1 MKQTL
6 LLALCLLF
14 SSITWAQSPAT
25 GTIKGVVVD
34 SANQKPLSYV
44 TIMVSKPDKDE
55 PVKTTFTQ
63 DNGQFEITGLPLAK
77 YKLIVTYVG
86 YKPFLLE
93 LPVLEPGSSVADLGQ
108 IIIASSARQLQE
120 VEVTAEKMLI
130 TQDIDKI
137 SYNVEFDP
145 ESKTLTAL
153 DMLRKVP
160 MLSVDSEENIQLN
173 GSGSFK
179 VLVNGKASTLFARSP
194 KDVFRSMPASTI
206 KRIEVI
212 TDPPAK
218 YDADGIGGIINVI
231 TIGKPSNGYNG
242 SIYLSQSTPD
252 SRSGSANVTAKMGK
266 FGLSAYGGTNKFT
279 SPGYTSSFERI
290 NQNTG
295 AKTVQLGSGL
305 SESYY
310 SYVSGE
316 LSYEID
322 TLNLL
327 SAKFSLNGNDYE
339 SQGLQTVEELNRA
352 GNRTQAYERI
362 NPSSGH
368 WYNYE
373 IGLDYQYTFK
383 RNKNQLLTLSY
394 KLGDSQDGS
403 EADLLFN
410 PILNYSGP
418 SETRTLNDGQSLE
431 QTYQADY
438 VHPFKKH
445 TLEVGAKTILRDNG
459 SDYYYRNY
467 NAETDTFEEVPGL
480 SNEFDY
486 SQDIYAAYTSASLR
500 FDKWGLRLGTRLEQ
514 TVVDANFKSSG
525 SVAEQDYLNL
535 IPNITLTR
543 TLKSMATLKA
553 SYTQRIERPGLYYLN
568 PYVNRLTE
576 KSVSFGNPN
585 LEAAT
590 SHVLSLSHSFFKGS
604 NSINSTLTHAFTNN
618 AIQSYTSY
626 NPADSVSSTTFGNI
640 GKNGTTTLSLSGN
653 ATLFQKLSMN
663 LNGSLSYSDL
673 SGNINGIDLQNSG
686 ISGYMFSNFSYR
698 FEKNWRASVNMG
710 YYAPRVLLQG
720 RSSGQFWNG
729 ASVSKSFLKNEK
741 ASINLSVQSPLDKYF
756 TYYSELS
763 GPDFFQ
769 RNESRNVRRRIS
781 IGFSY
786 KFGKLK
792 EDIKRT
798 RRGIRND
805 DMKSGG
811 GDSTSGGGNGN

>member
-1 MKQTL
+1 MKQPL

-14 SSITWAQSPAT
+14 SSFSWAQSPAT
-25 GTIKGVVVD
+25 GTIKGTVVD
-34 SANQKPLSYV
+34 SANQKPLGYV
-44 TIMVSKPDKDE
+44 TVVVSAPDKDE

-63 DNGQFEITGLPLAK
+63 SDGKFEIAGLPLGQ
-77 YKLIVTYVG
+77 YKLILTFVG
-86 YKPFLLE
+86 YRPFSNE
-93 LPVLEPGSSVADLGQ
+93 LPALNASHPVADLGQ
-108 IIIASSARQLQE
+108 LSLVSSAEQLRE

-160 MLSVDSEENIQLN
+160 MLSLDAEENIQLN

-179 VLVNGKASTLFARSP
+179 VLVNGRASTLFARNP

-218 YDADGIGGIINVI
+218 YDAEGIGGIINVI
-231 TIGKPSNGYNG
+231 THDAPQNGYNG
-242 SIYLSQSTPD
+242 SIYLSQSLPD

-279 SPGYTSSFERI
+279 SPSYTSLFERV

-295 AKTVQLGSGL
+295 ARMVQEGSGK
-305 SESYY
+305 SEGYF

-327 SAKFSLNGNDYE
+327 AAKFSLNGNDFE
-339 SQGLQTVEELNRA
+339 STALQTVEELSSE
-352 GNRTQAYERI
+352 GDRTQAYER
-362 NPSSGH
+362 NSPSAGH

-373 IGLDYQYTFK
+373 AGLDYQHTFK
-383 RNKNQLLTLSY
+383 RDKNQLLTLSY
-394 KLGDSQDGS
+394 KLGSEQNGS
-403 EADLLFN
+403 ESDLLFN
-410 PILNYSGP
+410 PILNYVGP
-418 SETRTLNDGQSLE
+418 EETRTLNDGKSVE

-438 VHPFKKH
+438 VHPVKKH
-445 TLEVGAKTILRDNG
+445 TLEAGVKTILRESG
-459 SDYYYRNY
+459 SDYFYRNY
-467 NAETDTFEEVPGL
+467 NPETGMYVEVPAL

-500 FDKWGLRLGTRLEQ
+500 FEEWGLRLGTRLEQ
-514 TVVDANFKSSG
+514 TVVNANFKSSG

-535 IPNITLTR
+535 IPNVTLTR
-543 TLKSMATLKA
+543 TLKNMATLKA
-553 SYTQRIERPGLYYLN
+553 SYTQRIERPGLWYLN
-568 PYVNRLTE
+568 PYVNRTNE
-576 KSVSFGNPN
+576 KTISFGNPN

-590 SHVLSLSHSFFKGS
+590 SHVFSLGHSFFKGS
-604 NSINSTLTHAFTNN
+604 NSLNSTLTHAFTNN
-618 AIQSYTSY
+618 AIQSYTTF

-640 GKNGTTTLSLSGN
+640 GRNGTTTLSLGGN
-653 ATLFQKLSMN
+653 ATLFEKLSLN
-663 LNGSLSYSDL
+663 TNGSLSYSDL
-673 SGNINGIDLQNSG
+673 SGNINGRDISNSG
-686 ISGYMFSNFSYR
+686 VSGYMFSNASYR
-698 FEKNWRASVNMG
+698 FEKNWRASVNVG

-720 RSSGQFWNG
+720 ESSGQFWNG
-729 ASVSKSFLKNEK
+729 ISVSKSFLKDEK
-741 ASINLSVQSPLDKYF
+741 ANISLSVQSPLNKYF

-763 GPDFFQ
+763 DQNFYQ
-769 RNESRNVRRRIS
+769 RSENRNVQRRIS
-781 IGFSY
+781 LGFSY

-792 EDIKRT
+792 ADIKRT
-798 RRGIRND
+798 RRGIKND
-805 DMKSGG
+805 DLKSGESTG
-811 GDSTSGGGNGN
+811 GTTN

>member
-1 MKQTL
+1 MPAIQFS
-6 LLALCLLF
+6 CL
-14 SSITWAQSPAT
+14 WAQSPAT
-25 GTIKGVVVD
+25 GTVKGVVVD
-34 SANQKPLSYV
+34 SATQKPLSYV
-44 TIMVSKPDKDE
+44 TVVISRPDKDV

-63 DNGQFEITGLPLAK
+63 DNGKFEVTGLPLAP
-77 YKLIVTYVG
+77 YKLILTFVG
-86 YKPFLLE
+86 YKPFSMALPALE
-93 LPVLEPGSSVADLGQ
+93 AGNAVADVGQ
-108 IIIASSARQLQE
+108 LSIASTAKQLRE

-130 TQDIDKI
+130 SQDIDKI

-145 ESKTLTAL
+145 ESKTLSAL
-153 DMLRKVP
+153 DMMRKVP
-160 MLSVDSEENIQLN
+160 MLSLDAEENIQLN

-179 VLVNGKASTLFARSP
+179 VLVNGKASTLFARNP
-194 KDVFRSMPASTI
+194 KDVFRSMPANTI

-218 YDADGIGGIINVI
+218 YDAEGIGGIINII
-231 TIGKPSNGYNG
+231 THNAPSNGYNG

-252 SRSGSANVTAKMGK
+252 SRYGSANVTAKVGK
-266 FGLSAYGGTNKFT
+266 FGLSAYGGTNMFT
-279 SPGYTSSFERI
+279 SPGFTSTFERT
-290 NQNTG
+290 NLKTG
-295 AKTVQLGSGL
+295 ARVIQLGSGQNQ
-305 SESYY
+305 SYF

-316 LSYEID
+316 MSYEID
-322 TLNLL
+322 TMNLI
-327 SAKFSLNGNDYE
+327 SAKFSLNGNDFE
-339 SQGLQTVEELNRA
+339 SQGLQTVEELNRS
-352 GNRTQAYERI
+352 GIRTQFYERI
-362 NPSSGH
+362 NPSTGH

-373 IGLDYQYTFK
+373 AGLDYQHTFK

-394 KLGDSQDGS
+394 KIGSEENGS

-410 PILNYSGP
+410 PVLNYSGP
-418 SETRTLNDGQSLE
+418 LVTHTVNDGQSVE
-431 QTYQADY
+431 QTFQADY
-438 VHPFKKH
+438 VHPFQKH

-459 SDYYYRNY
+459 SDYFYRNY
-467 NAETDTFEEVPGL
+467 NAETNTFEEVPGL

-514 TVVDANFKSSG
+514 TIVDANFKSSG

-535 IPNITLTR
+535 IPNITVTR
-543 TLKSMATLKA
+543 TLKNMATLKG
-553 SYTQRIERPGLYYLN
+553 SYTQRIERPGLYFLN
-568 PYVNRLTE
+568 PYVNRMTE

-590 SHVLSLSHSFFKGS
+590 SHVFSLSHSFFKGS
-604 NSINSTLTHAFTNN
+604 NSMNSTLTHAFTNN

-640 GKNGTTTLSLSGN
+640 GKNATTTLSLGGN
-653 ATLFQKLSMN
+653 ATLFKKLSLS
-663 LNGSLSYSDL
+663 LNGTLNYSDI
-673 SGNINGIDLQNSG
+673 SGNINGKLLENSG
-686 ISGYMFSNFSYR
+686 ISGYMFSNISYR

-741 ASINLSVQSPLDKYF
+741 ASVSLSVQSPFDKYF
-756 TYYSELS
+756 TYYNELIA
-763 GPDFFQ
+763 PDFIQ
-769 RNESRNVRRRIS
+769 RNESRNIRRRIS
-781 IGFSY
+781 IGVSY

-798 RRGIRND
+798 RRGIKND
-805 DMKSGG
+805 DVKGGESSG
-811 GDSTSGGGNGN
+811 GGGNGN